1 MPQNSNLD
9 SKILRLTQAKAFS
22 KSQNMPP
29 TFSLLFKAVSI
40 SLSSLQAALLVEEL
54 TLNPN
59 CSLTNVLLTFRS
71 SYNLAYITFS
81 KIFKKEVS

>member
-1 MPQNSNLD
+1 MVNTVRS
-9 SKILRLTQAKAFS
+9 FS

-29 TFSLLFKAVSI
+29 AFSLLFKALSI
-40 SLSSLQAALLVEEL
+40 SLSSSQVALLVEQL

-71 SYNLAYITFS
+71 SYNLAHITFP